1 MKKVYLLIA
10 FSFLTGEAFSQSGG
24 LGGSS
29 PSTIDSSNNP
39 SGVGFGGALGGTTTP
54 STPSNTPTSPG
65 AIVPGSDSSV
75 GRGNDFGP
83 IQQQEERFNYLGGS
97 GDGSLDEETTPSST
111 IPNTNLPAVPPTQPS
126 TTPLQPNTG
135 TGTGFGTGSP

>member
-1 MKKVYLLIA
+1 MKKVFLLLA
-10 FSFLTGEAFSQSGG
+10 FSFVTGDAFSQSGG

-29 PSTIDSSNNP
+29 TSTIDSSNNP
-39 SGVGFGGALGGTTTP
+39 SEVGFGGALGGTTAPTT
-54 STPSNTPTSPG
+54 TPSNTPTSPG
-65 AIVPGSDSSV
+65 AIVPGSDSSI

-83 IQQQEERFNYLGGS
+83 IQQQEERFNFLGGS
-97 GDGSLDEETTPSST
+97 GDGSLDEEEVPSST

-135 TGTGFGTGSP
+135 TGVGTGSP